1 VRACSSL
8 AVALLVPSVA
18 LAAPPTSDDTPHVAA
33 TVVIDLAPVSGVP
46 AWFASSF
53 EQTITRELAGF
64 ERLGTIAKQDVA
76 LGACGAERECRLRTY
91 RGAGVDI
98 VLFGSVT
105 DDAIEY
111 ELFQTWTPARLDAGT
126 IAIGRGQS
134 LVALEH
140 ATRDAFHVVLKHGG
154 LLEQKPYLVDRD
166 PTTASTAGAA
176 WSARALQI
184 LGAVLAL
191 LVLPFALA
199 LLGGE
204 APATIVA
211 MRSARRVLLVIA
223 AGSAAVAALDPR
235 TIGELVAAWAPLV
248 AGIGGLGWGAFL
260 VFVVRTAFPPLDGL
274 ERVPQR
280 ELGRFLSTWCV
291 AAIER
296 LAVLALVNAPLV
308 ALVAW
313 LGASLAIEPQWIYL
327 VLAPAVVWLA
337 RLWFAAWVECL
348 AARLDRRIVEGPAS
362 RDAPWSREI
371 TDYLMGYVRRTGW
384 DLDPRLLAQVVFLPG
399 KQIDERSESRGRGP
413 AGSAGG
419 EGARPLSIDGV
430 VSYGGGATHARI
442 VIDRELLVMAMG
454 PLLEDKLDEKP
465 ALWPDWTLARIGPS
479 PGTRAPRAE
488 LPPHD
493 HRARKQRTSYPGA
506 QRKPLGQAA
515 TLLGH
520 VTPAPGQ
527 LVPLISDSP
536 QDLAIVR
543 DLLSEHYPWFAPDPD
558 EEYDATDPTDKD
570 LLFGALARELGAVR
584 RNETQLHTLQLALGR
599 RVARLTS
606 RVRARL
612 GDSYAALN
620 FARHHLIQYLYYSWT
635 RNPEALTARARP
647 ARLHEVSTRIL
658 AEVSDP
664 HAKPPR
670 AIRARLTWLSQF
682 FAEPI
687 VDRRSVLAGRVM
699 VGAVIAALL
708 VAAGFAVKR
717 SIAYRATYS
726 ERMNAQQRDVKKG
739 PVDGEAKTR

>member
-18 LAAPPTSDDTPHVAA
+18 LAAPRTSESADDAPHVAA
-33 TVVIDLAPVSGVP
+33 NVVIDLAPAPGVP

-64 ERLGTIAKQDVA
+64 ERLGTVAKQDVA
-76 LGACGAERECRLRTY
+76 LGACGADRECRLHTY

-105 DDAIEY
+105 DDTIEY
-111 ELFQTWTPARLDAGT
+111 ELFQTWTPARLDTGT
-126 IAIGRGQS
+126 IAIGRHLS

-154 LLEQKPYLVDRD
+154 LLDQKPYLPERRSREDQDDQRDREAVARE
-166 PTTASTAGAA
+166 PTTASTADAA
-176 WSARALQI
+176 WSARAIEI
-184 LGAVLAL
+184 LLTVLAL

-204 APATIVA
+204 PPANIVA
-211 MRSARRVLLVIA
+211 MRSARRVPLVIA
-223 AGSAAVAALDPR
+223 VGAAAVLALDPR
-235 TIGELVAAWAPLV
+235 RIGELVTAWAPLV

-280 ELGRFLSTWCV
+280 ELGRFLSTWCL
-291 AAIER
+291 AALER
-296 LAVLALVNAPLV
+296 LAVLAVGNAPLV
-308 ALVAW
+308 VLVAW
-313 LGASLAIEPQWIYL
+313 LGASLAIAPQWIYL

-337 RLWFAAWVECL
+337 RLWFASWVECL
-348 AARLDRRIVEGPAS
+348 AARLDRRIVDGPAS
-362 RDAPWSREI
+362 PDNPWSREI
-371 TDYLMGYVRRTGW
+371 SDYLMGYVRRTGW
-384 DLDPRLLAQVVFLPG
+384 DLDPRLLAKVVFLPG
-399 KQIDERSESRGRGP
+399 EQ
-413 AGSAGG
+413 
-419 EGARPLSIDGV
+419 IDGV
-430 VSYGGGATHARI
+430 VSYGGGATHVRI

-454 PLLEDKLDEKP
+454 PLLDDKTDEKP
-465 ALWPDWTLARIGPS
+465 ARWPDWTIASIGLSSGGRSPSAAPS
-479 PGTRAPRAE
+479 P
-488 LPPHD
+488 HD
-493 HRARKQRTSYPGA
+493 FRGRKQKPSYPGV

-515 TLLGH
+515 TLLGY

-543 DLLSEHYPWFAPDPD
+543 ELLSEHYPWFAPDPD
-558 EEYDATDPTDKD
+558 EEHDATDPTDKD
-570 LLFGALARELGAVR
+570 LLFGALVHELGAVR
-584 RNETQLHTLQLALGR
+584 HNETQLQALRLVLGR

-612 GDSYAALN
+612 ADSYAALN

-635 RNPEALTARARP
+635 KQTDLLTARARP
-647 ARLHEVSTRIL
+647 ARLHDVSTRIL
-658 AEVSDP
+658 AEVAAP
-664 HAKPPR
+664 GARPPR
-670 AIRARLTWLSQF
+670 AIRARLTWLSQL

-687 VDRRSVLAGRVM
+687 VDRRGVLAIRVA

-708 VAAGFAVKR
+708 VAAGIAVKR
-717 SIAYRATYS
+717 SSAYHPIYV
-726 ERMNAQQRDVKKG
+726 ERMSAQERDLKKG
-739 PVDGEAKTR
+739 PVDGETKPR

>member
-18 LAAPPTSDDTPHVAA
+18 LAAPPTSDDAPHVAA
-33 TVVIDLAPVSGVP
+33 NVVIDLAPAPGVP

-53 EQTITRELAGF
+53 EQTITRELASF
-64 ERLGTIAKQDVA
+64 ERLGTVAKQDVA
-76 LGACGAERECRLRTY
+76 LDACGADRECRLHTY
-91 RGAGVDI
+91 REASVDI

-126 IAIGRGQS
+126 IAIRHQS
-134 LVALEH
+134 PVALEH

-154 LLEQKPYLVDRD
+154 LLEQKPYLVERD
-166 PTTASTAGAA
+166 PTTASTADAA
-176 WSARALQI
+176 WSARALEI
-184 LGAVLAL
+184 VLAVLGL
-191 LVLPFALA
+191 LALPFALA

-204 APATIVA
+204 APANIVA

-223 AGSAAVAALDPR
+223 AGFSAIVALDPR
-235 TIGELVAAWAPLV
+235 TIGELVTAWAPLI

-280 ELGRFLSTWCV
+280 ELGRFLSTWCL

-296 LAVLALVNAPLV
+296 LAVLALVNAPFV
-308 ALVAW
+308 VLVAW
-313 LGASLAIEPQWIYL
+313 LGASLAIEPQWVYL

-337 RLWFAAWVECL
+337 RLWFSSWVECL

-371 TDYLMGYVRRTGW
+371 SDYLMGYVRRTGW

-399 KQIDERSESRGRGP
+399 KQID
-413 AGSAGG
+413 
-419 EGARPLSIDGV
+419 DV
-430 VSYGGGATHARI
+430 VSYGGGATHVRI

-454 PLLEDKLDEKP
+454 PLLDDKPDEKP
-465 ALWPDWTLARIGPS
+465 ALWPDWTIARIGPN
-479 PGTRAPRAE
+479 PGGRSPRAE
-488 LPPHD
+488 LSPHD
-493 HRARKQRTSYPGA
+493 FRGRKQRTSYPGA

-584 RNETQLHTLQLALGR
+584 RNETQLNALRLALGR

-606 RVRARL
+606 RVRTRL
-612 GDSYAALN
+612 ADSYAALN
-620 FARHHLIQYLYYSWT
+620 FARHHLIQYLYYCWT
-635 RNPEALTARARP
+635 RNPDALTARARP

-664 HAKPPR
+664 NAKPPR

-687 VDRRSVLAGRVM
+687 VDRRGVVAGRVM

-717 SIAYRATYS
+717 SIAYRATYT
-726 ERMNAQQRDVKKG
+726 ERMNAQERDVKKG

>member
-1 VRACSSL
+1 VRACASL
-8 AVALLVPSVA
+8 AVALLVPSIA
-18 LAAPPTSDDTPHVAA
+18 LAAPPTSDDAPHVAA
-33 TVVIDLAPVSGVP
+33 NVVIDLEPRSGIP

-64 ERLGTIAKQDVA
+64 ERLGTVAKQDVA
-76 LGACGAERECRLRTY
+76 LDACGADRECRLHTY
-91 RGAGVDI
+91 RGAGVDL

-105 DDAIEY
+105 DDTIEY
-111 ELFQTWTPARLDAGT
+111 ELFQTWTPARLDAGA
-126 IAIGRGQS
+126 IAIGRHQS

-154 LLEQKPYLVDRD
+154 LLEQKPYLIARE
-166 PTTASTAGAA
+166 PSAASAAGETQDARGHAA
-176 WSARALQI
+176 LAIAL
-184 LGAVLAL
+184 AVLAL

-204 APATIVA
+204 ALATILA

-223 AGSAAVAALDPR
+223 AGSVAVVALDR
-235 TIGELVAAWAPLV
+235 QTIAELVTAWAPLV

-260 VFVVRTAFPPLDGL
+260 VVVVRTAFPPLDGL

-280 ELGRFLSTWCV
+280 ELGRFLSTWCL
-291 AAIER
+291 AAVER
-296 LAVLALVNAPLV
+296 LAVVALGNAPLV

-313 LGASLAIEPQWIYL
+313 LGASLAIAPQWIYL

-337 RLWFAAWVECL
+337 RLGFASWVECL

-384 DLDPRLLAQVVFLPG
+384 DLDPRLLARVVFLPG
-399 KQIDERSESRGRGP
+399 KQID
-413 AGSAGG
+413 
-419 EGARPLSIDGV
+419 GV
-430 VSYGGGATHARI
+430 ASYGGGATHVRI
-442 VIDRELLVMAMG
+442 VIDRELLAMAMG
-454 PLLEDKLDEKP
+454 PLLEDKPDEKP
-465 ALWPDWTLARIGPS
+465 ALWPDWTIARIGPN
-479 PGTRAPRAE
+479 PGSRSPRAA
-488 LPPHD
+488 LSPHD
-493 HRARKQRTSYPGA
+493 FRVRKQRTSYPGV
-506 QRKPLGQAA
+506 QRKALGQAA

-543 DLLSEHYPWFAPDPD
+543 SLLSEHYPWFAPDPD
-558 EEYDATDPTDKD
+558 EEYDATDRTDKD
-570 LLFGALARELGAVR
+570 LLFGALAHELGAAR
-584 RNETQLHTLQLALGR
+584 RNETQLATLRLALGR
-599 RVARLTS
+599 RVARLTP

-612 GDSYAALN
+612 ADSYAALN
-620 FARHHLIQYLYYSWT
+620 FARHHLIQYLYYCWT
-635 RNPEALTARARP
+635 KNTELLTARARP
-647 ARLHEVSTRIL
+647 AHLHEVSTRIL
-658 AEVSDP
+658 AEVADP
-664 HAKPPR
+664 KAKPPR

-687 VDRRSVLAGRVM
+687 VDRRGVLAGRAM

-708 VAAGFAVKR
+708 VAAGLAASR
-717 SIAYRATYS
+717 SIAYHATYV
-726 ERMNAQQRDVKKG
+726 ERMTAQERALEKG
-739 PVDGEAKTR
+739 PVDGKAEAR

>member
-1 VRACSSL
+1 
-8 AVALLVPSVA
+8 
-18 LAAPPTSDDTPHVAA
+18 
-33 TVVIDLAPVSGVP
+33 VIDLAPVPGVP
-46 AWFASSF
+46 GWFASSF

-64 ERLGTIAKQDVA
+64 ERLGTLAKQDVA
-76 LGACGAERECRLRTY
+76 LDACGADRECRLHAY

-126 IAIGRGQS
+126 IAIGRDQS
-134 LVALEH
+134 PVGLEH

-154 LLEQKPYLVDRD
+154 LLDQKPYLLELGGREGEDRGARVAPD
-166 PTTASTAGAA
+166 GAA
-176 WSARALQI
+176 ADASATGAGWSARALEI
-184 LGAVLAL
+184 LLAVLAL

-199 LLGGE
+199 LLGRE
-204 APATIVA
+204 PPAVIAA
-211 MRSARRVLLVIA
+211 MRSARRVAIVIA
-223 AGSAAVAALDPR
+223 AGVAAMVALDPR
-235 TIGELVAAWAPLV
+235 RIGELVTAWAPLV

-280 ELGRFLSTWCV
+280 ELGRFLSTWV
-291 AAIER
+291 LAAIER

-308 ALVAW
+308 VLVAW
-313 LGASLAIEPQWIYL
+313 LGASLAIAPQWIYL

-337 RLWFAAWVECL
+337 RLWFGSWVECL

-362 RDAPWSREI
+362 RDVPWSREI
-371 TDYLMGYVRRTGW
+371 SDYLMGYVRRTGW

-399 KQIDERSESRGRGP
+399 KQID
-413 AGSAGG
+413 
-419 EGARPLSIDGV
+419 GV
-430 VSYGGGATHARI
+430 VSYGGGPTHVRI

-454 PLLEDKLDEKP
+454 PLLEDKPDEKP
-465 ALWPDWTLARIGPS
+465 ALWPDWTLARIGPNPGGRS
-479 PGTRAPRAE
+479 PRTAVS
-488 LPPHD
+488 PHD
-493 HRARKQRTSYPGA
+493 FRGRKQQASYPGV

-570 LLFGALARELGAVR
+570 LLFGALAHELGAVR
-584 RNETQLHTLQLALGR
+584 RNETQLQALRLALGR

-606 RVRARL
+606 RARARL
-612 GDSYAALN
+612 ADSYAALN

-635 RNPEALTARARP
+635 KNSDALTARARP
-647 ARLHEVSTRIL
+647 ARLHEVSARIL

-664 HAKPPR
+664 EARPPR
-670 AIRARLTWLSQF
+670 AIRARLVWLSQF

-687 VDRRSVLAGRVM
+687 VDRRGVLAGRVM

-708 VAAGFAVKR
+708 VAAGLAVRR
-717 SIAYRATYS
+717 SIAYDATYT
-726 ERMNAQQRDVKKG
+726 ERMNAQERDVKKG

>member
-18 LAAPPTSDDTPHVAA
+18 LAAPPTSDDAPHVAA
-33 TVVIDLAPVSGVP
+33 NVVIDLAPASGVP

-53 EQTITRELAGF
+53 EQTIARELAGF
-64 ERLGTIAKQDVA
+64 ERLGTVAKQDVA
-76 LGACGAERECRLRTY
+76 LDACGADRGCRLRTY

-98 VLFGSVT
+98 VLFGAVT

-126 IAIGRGQS
+126 IAIGRHRS

-140 ATRDAFHVVLKHGG
+140 ATRDAFHAVLKHGG
-154 LLEQKPYLVDRD
+154 LLEQKPYLIERG
-166 PTTASTAGAA
+166 PSTASAAGAA
-176 WSARALQI
+176 WSARALEI
-184 LGAVLAL
+184 LIAVLGL

-204 APATIVA
+204 SPATIAA
-211 MRSARRVLLVIA
+211 MRSARRVALVVA
-223 AGSAAVAALDPR
+223 AGFAALAALEPR
-235 TIGELVAAWAPLV
+235 TIGELVTAWAPLV

-280 ELGRFLSTWCV
+280 ELGRFLSTWCL
-291 AAIER
+291 AALER
-296 LAVLALVNAPLV
+296 LVVLALVNAPLV

-313 LGASLAIEPQWIYL
+313 LGASLAIEPQWVYL

-337 RLWFAAWVECL
+337 RLWFASWVECL

-362 RDAPWSREI
+362 RDVPWSREI

-384 DLDPRLLAQVVFLPG
+384 DIDPRLLAQVMFLPG
-399 KQIDERSESRGRGP
+399 KQ
-413 AGSAGG
+413 
-419 EGARPLSIDGV
+419 IDGV
-430 VSYGGGATHARI
+430 VSYGGGATHVRI

-454 PLLEDKLDEKP
+454 PLLEDKPEEKP
-465 ALWPDWTLARIGPS
+465 ALWPDWTIAPIGPA
-479 PGTRAPRAE
+479 PGGRSRGA
-488 LPPHD
+488 LSPHD
-493 HRARKQRTSYPGA
+493 FRARKQRTSYPGM

-584 RNETQLHTLQLALGR
+584 RDETQLAPLRLALGR
-599 RVARLTS
+599 RVARLTP
-606 RVRARL
+606 RARARL
-612 GDSYAALN
+612 ADSYAALN
-620 FARHHLIQYLYYSWT
+620 FARHHLIQYLYYCWT
-635 RNPEALTARARP
+635 RNADALTARARP

-687 VDRRSVLAGRVM
+687 VDRRGVLAGRVIA
-699 VGAVIAALL
+699 GAVIAALL

-717 SIAYRATYS
+717 SVAYRATYT

-739 PVDGEAKTR
+739 PVDGEQER